1 MIMPHTL
8 HFQHLRTFALQHPSD
23 PGLIGATPDGQV
35 FVEEIYGEDGWL
47 AQGHY
52 DPNGAR
58 IASIDEDHGRQPDV
72 KPLPLPDDLIRPA
85 RVWHTMRLNFAG
97 PRHQGNRELE
107 RVDTVVQPLS
117 IGEKIAVAG
126 HLGLAVP
133 PPLLIGLAE
142 SYVLAETQIVP
153 PGQFVVCRRLRYAYA
168 LDSAQMDASG
178 TPIDYDSHV
187 MYVVQSL
194 DLDDDAEQPISN
206 YLGHFAGVELHRP
219 MDCLLVGDRLYVA
232 DGGDRAAGRLAHI
245 HVWQV
250 QGIPPAL
257 DDVERINKR
266 LYE

>member
-1 MIMPHTL
+1 MPHTL
-8 HFQHLRTFALQHPSD
+8 HFQHTRTFALQHPSD
-23 PGLIGATPDGQV
+23 PGLIGATPDGHV
-35 FVEEIYGEDGWL
+35 FVEEIYGRDGWL
-47 AQGHY
+47 AQGRY
-52 DPNGAR
+52 DPVGAR
-58 IASIDEDHGRQPDV
+58 VDSIDEDQGRQPDV

-107 RVDTVVQPLS
+107 RVDAVVQPLS
-117 IGEKIAVAG
+117 IGEKIAVAQ
-126 HLGLAVP
+126 HLGLAV

-168 LDSAQMDASG
+168 LDPAQVDASG
-178 TPIDYDSHV
+178 IPIDYDSGV
-187 MYVVQSL
+187 VYVVQSI
-194 DLDDDAEQPISN
+194 DLDDDAEQPISDS
-206 YLGHFAGVELHRP
+206 LGHFGGVDLHRP

-232 DGGDRAAGRLAHI
+232 DGGDPAADRLAQI

-250 QGIPPAL
+250 QGIPAAL